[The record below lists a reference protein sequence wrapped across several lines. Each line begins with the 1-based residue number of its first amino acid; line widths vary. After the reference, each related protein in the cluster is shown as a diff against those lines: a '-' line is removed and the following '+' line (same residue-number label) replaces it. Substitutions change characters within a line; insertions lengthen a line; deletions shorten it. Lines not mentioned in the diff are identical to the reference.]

1 MSSINRLRR
10 ICLVVVPAIA
20 CSTLLVA
27 QQPASP
33 TPAAPQAAAPAG
45 RGGRGAPPVK
55 SPEIATDGR
64 VTFRLRAPNA
74 KEVAVSMGGKQL
86 PMQKDDQGVWALT
99 TDPMTPDI
107 YTYSIVIDG
116 TSINDPSNRQ
126 VQTSFGRFQSMFA
139 VPGPKAWLP
148 TATVARGAVTRHAF
162 HSAVAN
168 DDRDFF
174 VYTPASYDPKRAQ
187 PYPVLYLLHG
197 LGDDAERWLTG
208 GGGAA
213 NILDNLIA
221 ENKALPMIVVSPL
234 GYGTSQGPAG
244 GRGSQNLIGYSK
256 ILLEEVMPMVDKAY
270 NVSKNREQRAIAG
283 LSMGGAE
290 TLYVGLNHLD
300 KFAWIGAFSSAPMLF
315 PAAADA
321 APPAGPGGG
330 GRGAPQPMD
339 PAIFAKTFPALD
351 AKANS
356 QIRMLWIVCGTDD
369 GLIGVNRQ
377 FKDWLRSKGVQFT
390 EQEVPNMAHVWPLW
404 RQNLTDMAPRLFQPK
419 GKQATQEH
427 R

>member
-1 MSSINRLRR
+1 
-10 ICLVVVPAIA
+10 
-20 CSTLLVA
+20 
-27 QQPASP
+27 
-33 TPAAPQAAAPAG
+33 
-45 RGGRGAPPVK
+45 VK
-55 SPEIATDGR
+55 SPEVAADGR

-74 KEVAVSMGGKQL
+74 REVAVSMGGKRL
-86 PMQKDDQGVWALT
+86 PMQKDEQGVWSLT
-99 TDPMTPDI
+99 SDPMTPDI
-107 YTYSIVIDG
+107 YTYSLVVDDA
-116 TSINDPSNRQ
+116 SMNDPADRQ
-126 VQTSFGRFQSMFA
+126 VQTSFGSFQSMFV
-139 VPGPKAWLP
+139 VPGPKPWLP
-148 TATVARGAVTRHAF
+148 APGVARGAITRHAY

-174 VYTPASYDPKRAQ
+174 VYTPASYDAKRAQ

-197 LGDDAERWLTG
+197 LGDDAERWLAG

-221 ENKALPMIVVSPL
+221 QNKAVPMIVVSPL
-234 GYGTSQGPAG
+234 GYGTSEGPAG
-244 GRGSQNLIGYSK
+244 GRGAQNLIGYSK

-290 TLYVGLNHLD
+290 TLYVGLLHLD

-315 PAAADA
+315 PAAAEA
-321 APPAGPGGG
+321 AQAAGPGGG

-339 PAIFAKTFPALD
+339 SAVFAKTFPALD
-351 AKANS
+351 AKANA
-356 QIRMLWIVCGTDD
+356 QIRMLWIVCGTAD
-369 GLIGVNRQ
+369 GLMGVNRQ
-377 FKDWLRSKGVQFT
+377 FKDWLKSKGVQFT
-390 EQEVPNMAHVWPLW
+390 EQEVPDMAHVWPLW

-419 GKQATQEH
+419 GKQATEEH